1 MGGRVY
7 DPIHDVFQDTT
18 SSSTGTGKEA
28 EVSGSTDTLSTTS
41 RPIPVT
47 SSIAITLNSDDDDDD
62 VEEGEETNDEND
74 DTKLNGE
81 NIDNKEANIIDK
93 NTSSISKFST
103 QREYAPMISALRYNR
118 HLKKPDGD
126 YFSRKDLQFNFLE
139 TLLDNKRLLFTN
151 VFKDYY
157 LNSLVNTPSMSPSAT
172 TTSSSSSSSSSSSN
186 NDTSIKNITTGHVVN
201 VGDKDYD
208 ARKFM
213 NHDKLTFSQLYILCL
228 GTSSKSSKILRDK
241 LLSDRQVAFSTCLL
255 GFLLNIGRLNTTIN
269 FYIAMTSQL
278 RTFHAIPALQHGISD
293 PKSLQDTP
301 RLKSILKGLP
311 IGNEPISIMDLYQP
325 GHTWKSGVPNII
337 NLLFAICDNVTLV
350 NSRFFDKK
358 YLEWDS
364 SNDGM
369 DLLSLFNVLDQP
381 RFKVDDRTNLLLWL
395 VYIHLETDLS
405 DEAITKSLKQFGKPV
420 KNSKTGIESW
430 KIILTEN
437 DKNQDEE
444 DVDLPE
450 EITFGLQ
457 QRDKRKEFLDKSQK
471 ERIKEAKEKVVTLDS
486 TYKNVIDKGKIKIE
500 MITSPNP
507 DPPKVSYTTDTD
519 PHINTPIPIVPN
531 SPPSQPKQITGSKIA
546 NILNPVD
553 SDESPIRLVPK
564 SEILTPS
571 KVVKENAIP
580 KPTKFST
587 GKFEVAS
594 IKKKRKRRTKA
605 EMLHAKRLDAERN
618 GSDVSNSK
626 DSTPTRPSTTLH
638 YNSETPTTQ
647 SPVPIVQT
655 PLRDFRQSTE
665 YKSAAMKIN
674 EERVS
679 KMIRLDA
686 TKQLAGV
693 DKTQKEFVEDLLEA
707 HKIVRQKRKEI
718 GLIKIFN
725 VYEDITMAS
734 VIGIRG
740 KKRKKFQDE
749 LLGFETDCLRDFMGA
764 KKVMLEKVVGQQED
778 RDIDKNFFKL

>member
-18 SSSTGTGKEA
+18 ASTTEKGAPEKTE
-28 EVSGSTDTLSTTS
+28 TSTTS
-41 RPIPVT
+41 HSMPVT

-62 VEEGEETNDEND
+62 DDEETNDESDTHD
-74 DTKLNGE
+74 DTKLSSE
-81 NIDNKEANIIDK
+81 DIDSKKTNTMDK
-93 NTSSISKFST
+93 NLAQTNKFSS

-126 YFSRKDLQFNFLE
+126 YFSRKDLQFHFLE
-139 TLLDNKRLLFTN
+139 TLLDDKRLLFTN

-157 LNSLVNTPSMSPSAT
+157 LNSLVNTPSVPSL
-172 TTSSSSSSSSSSSN
+172 SSSSSSSSSAN
-186 NDTSIKNITTGHVVN
+186 NENSIKNITTGNVVN
-201 VGDKDYD
+201 VGDDDYD

-228 GTSSKSSKILRDK
+228 GTSTKSSKILRDK

-278 RTFHAIPALQHGISD
+278 RTFHAIPALQRGISD

-311 IGNEPISIMDLYQP
+311 IGNDPISIMDLYQP

-358 YLEWDS
+358 YLEWDN

-381 RFKVDDRTNLLLWL
+381 RFKVEDRSNLLLWL

-405 DEAITKSLKQFGKPV
+405 DEAITKSLKQFGKLV
-420 KNSKTGIESW
+420 KDPTTGIESY
-430 KIILTEN
+430 KIVLEEN
-437 DKNQDEE
+437 DKSLDEE

-450 EITFGLQ
+450 EIAFGLE
-457 QRDKRKEFLDKSQK
+457 QRDKRKEFLDQTQK
-471 ERIKEAKEKVVTLDS
+471 ERIKEAKERVVSLDS
-486 TYKNVIDKGKIKIE
+486 NYKNVVDKGKIKIE
-500 MITSPNP
+500 MITSPNLESSEASSTEVKP
-507 DPPKVSYTTDTD
+507 QTQ
-519 PHINTPIPIVPN
+519 TPISFVPN
-531 SPPSQPKQITGSKIA
+531 SPPLKRKRITGSKIA

-553 SDESPIRLVPK
+553 NDESPIRLVPK
-564 SEILTPS
+564 AETTTPP
-571 KVVKENAIP
+571 KTVKDN
-580 KPTKFST
+580 TVTNQNKFST

-605 EMLHAKRLDAERN
+605 EMLNAKRLDAERN
-618 GSDVSNSK
+618 GSDSNNSK
-626 DSTPTRPSTTLH
+626 DITPITSSTTLH

-693 DKTQKEFVEDLLEA
+693 EKTQKEFVEDLLDA
-707 HKIVRQKRKEI
+707 HEIVRQKRKEI

-725 VYEDITMAS
+725 EYEDITMAS

-764 KKVMLEKVVGQQED
+764 KKIMLYKVVGQQEE